1 MKFLLSAIWK
11 KEFWLGDDK
20 VKNLLLIAYLDL
32 KESIRAKWF
41 IVYSLVFGGM
51 IALFFIAGVTQSQV
65 MGFSGLS
72 RLLLMYIQVT
82 IVILPIFILIT
93 TVRSISGDRDTHIL
107 EYMLSFPISLKQ
119 YYWGKILGRFITVF
133 LPVFFAMVFAI
144 IYGVFIGAD
153 IPWDIF
159 ILYTGLLFSLTS
171 AFLGI
176 AFFISSFVK
185 TSEIALGIS
194 FFIWIFL
201 LAFLDIALISLMM
214 QNRFDESLII
224 TIALLNPMEIFRVAA
239 ISLFDP
245 SLTVMGPVAF
255 YILDTFKQTIFV
267 LISIAYP
274 IILGLV
280 FAFLGYFIFAK
291 KDLV

>member
-1 MKFLLSAIWK
+1 M
-11 KEFWLGDDK
+11 
-20 VKNLLLIAYLDL
+20 KNLLLIAYLDL

-41 IVYSLVFGGM
+41 LVYSLVFGGM

-93 TVRSISGDRDTHIL
+93 TVRSISGDRDNHIL

-119 YYWGKILGRFITVF
+119 YYWGKLIGRFFTVF
-133 LPVFFAMVFAI
+133 LPVFFAMFIAI
-144 IYGVFIGAD
+144 LYGSIIGAS
-153 IPWDIF
+153 IPWNIF
-159 ILYTGLLFSLTS
+159 FLYTGLLFSLS
-171 AFLGI
+171 CAFLGI
-176 AFFISSFVK
+176 AFFTSSFVK
-185 TSEIALGIS
+185 SSEVALGIS
-194 FFIWIFL
+194 FFVWIFL
-201 LAFLDIALISLMM
+201 LAFIDIALISLMM
-214 QNRFDESLII
+214 QNRFDEGLII
-224 TIALLNPMEIFRVAA
+224 FIALLNPMEIFRVAA

-255 YILDTFKQTIFV
+255 YILDTFKQTTFV
-267 LISIAYP
+267 LFSILYP
-274 IILGLV
+274 IILGLS
-280 FAFLGYFIFAK
+280 FAFLGYTIFAK

>member
-1 MKFLLSAIWK
+1 M
-11 KEFWLGDDK
+11 
-20 VKNLLLIAYLDL
+20 AYLDL

-41 IVYSLVFGGM
+41 LVYSLVFGGL
-51 IALFFIAGVTQSQV
+51 IALFFITGVTESQV

-93 TVRSISGDRDTHIL
+93 TVRSISGDRDSHIL

-119 YYWGKILGRFITVF
+119 YYWGKIIGRFITVY
-133 LPVFFAMVFAI
+133 LPVVFAMLIAV
-144 IYGVFIGAD
+144 IYGAFKGAS

-159 ILYTGLLFSLTS
+159 FLYIGLLFALSS

-176 AFFISSFVK
+176 AFFI
-185 TSEIALGIS
+185 
-194 FFIWIFL
+194 WIFL
-201 LAFLDIALISLMM
+201 LAFIDIALISLMM
-214 QNRFDESLII
+214 QQRFNEELII
-224 TIALLNPMEIFRVAA
+224 LIALINPMEIFRVAA

-245 SLTVMGPVAF
+245 ELTVMGPVAF
-255 YILDTFKQTIFV
+255 YILDRISQGMFV
-267 LISIAYP
+267 FMSIAYP
-274 IILGLV
+274 LSLGLV
-280 FAFLGYFIFAK
+280 FAYLGFKIFEK

>member
-1 MKFLLSAIWK
+1 MN
-11 KEFWLGDDK
+11 
-20 VKNLLLIAYLDL
+20 NLLLIAYLDL

-41 IVYSLVFGGM
+41 LVYSLVFGGL
-51 IALFFIAGVTQSQV
+51 IALFFIAGVTESQV

-93 TVRSISGDRDTHIL
+93 TVRSISGDRDNHIL

-119 YYWGKILGRFITVF
+119 YYWGKIIGRFITVY
-133 LPVFFAMVFAI
+133 LPVVIAMVVAVV
-144 IYGVFIGAD
+144 YGAVKGAD

-159 ILYTGLLFSLTS
+159 FLYTGLLFALSS

-176 AFFISSFVK
+176 AFFVSSFVK
-185 TSEIALGIS
+185 SSEVALGIA
-194 FFIWIFL
+194 FFIWIAL
-201 LAFLDIALISLMM
+201 LAFIDIALISLMM
-214 QNRFDESLII
+214 QQRMNEELII
-224 TIALLNPMEIFRVAA
+224 FIAMINPMEIFRVAA

-245 SLTVMGPVAF
+245 ELTVMGPVAF
-255 YILDTFKQTIFV
+255 YILDLMSQGVFV
-267 LISIAYP
+267 LLSIAYP
-274 IILGLV
+274 VLLGLI
-280 FAFLGYFIFAK
+280 FAFFGFVIFKK

>member
-1 MKFLLSAIWK
+1 M
-11 KEFWLGDDK
+11 
-20 VKNLLLIAYLDL
+20 KNLYLIAYLDL

-41 IVYSLVFGGM
+41 LVYSLVFGGL
-51 IALFFIAGVTQSQV
+51 IALFFIAGVTESQV

-72 RLLLMYIQVT
+72 RLLLMYIQIT

-93 TVRSISGDRDTHIL
+93 TVRSISGDRDSHIL

-119 YYWGKILGRFITVF
+119 YYWGKIIGRFITVY
-133 LPVFFAMVFAI
+133 LPVIFAMI
-144 IYGVFIGAD
+144 IAVLYGAFKGAA

-159 ILYTGLLFSLTS
+159 FLYTGLLFAMS
-171 AFLGI
+171 ATFLGI

-185 TSEIALGIS
+185 SSEVALGIA

-201 LAFLDIALISLMM
+201 LAFIDIALISLMM
-214 QNRFDESLII
+214 QQRFSEGLII

-245 SLTVMGPVAF
+245 QLTVMGPVAY
-255 YILDTFKQTIFV
+255 YILDSVSQATFV
-267 LISIAYP
+267 LLAIGYPLVLGIGFAY
-274 IILGLV
+274 
-280 FAFLGYFIFAK
+280 LGYKIFEK